1 MLTIAQAFD
10 SAVQHHRAG
19 QLPQAEQLYRQVLRV
34 DPQHVRALHLLGL
47 LTHQAGRSDL
57 AVEYISQ
64 ALRLK
69 PDFAEA
75 HCNLGMALAKQD
87 KLAEA
92 VVCYEQA
99 LRIKPDHAEAHN
111 NLGNA
116 LRKQGKLD
124 EAVNSYLQALRFK
137 PDTAETH
144 CNLGVALHLQ
154 GNPTAAVACFQQAL
168 RLKPNYA
175 EARHN
180 LGLAL
185 ARLVSL
191 TEAIDGHHQTLR
203 LEPDCAEA
211 YCSLGVA
218 LLQQGMQREAVA
230 YYEQALRL
238 KPNYAQ
244 AHSNLGVALAELGRL
259 KDAVACCQ
267 EALRHEPDYAE
278 AHVNVAYFSFL
289 QGNFTEGWPEHEWRW
304 KRRDISPPAF
314 EQPRWDGSSL
324 QGQTILLFAEQGLG
338 DTLQF
343 VRYAPIVK
351 QTGATVMVQCP
362 GPLLRLLATCA
373 GIDRL
378 VTEDGEPPS
387 FQVQSSLLSLPWV
400 FGTTLATIPANIPY
414 LSADPDLRTQWQQRL
429 GVIEGFKVGIA
440 WQGNQQHALDQRR
453 SVPLRTFAPLAGI
466 SGVRLV
472 SLQKGPG
479 REQLSE
485 LADRMEVLDLADELV
500 DFADTAAL
508 MSNLDLVITVDTA
521 VAHLAGAMGLP
532 VWVVLPLFPDWR
544 WLLDRDDSPWYPSMR
559 LFRQTAW
566 GEWEGVF
573 KRLTDALAKH
583 VQTAQGM

>member
-19 QLPQAEQLYRQVLRV
+19 QLPRAEQLYRQVLRV

-92 VVCYEQA
+92 VVCYEEA

-111 NLGNA
+111 NLANA

-124 EAVNSYLQALRFK
+124 EAVNSYLEALRFK

-144 CNLGVALHLQ
+144 CNLGAVLHLQ

-185 ARLVSL
+185 ATLVSL

-230 YYEQALRL
+230 YFEQALRL

-278 AHVNVAYFSFL
+278 AHVTVAYFSFL

-362 GPLLRLLATCA
+362 GPLLRLLATCT

-400 FGTTLATIPANIPY
+400 FSTTLATIPANIPY
-414 LSADPDLRTQWQQRL
+414 LSADPDFALNGSNDWELSRVSRWVLRGRETSNTHLTR
-429 GVIEGFKVGIA
+429 GVPCPCEPCAVGRYF
-440 WQGNQQHALDQRR
+440 RR
-453 SVPLRTFAPLAGI
+453 PACQSA
-466 SGVRLV
+466 
-472 SLQKGPG
+472 KGP
-479 REQLSE
+479 R
-485 LADRMEVLDLADELV
+485 
-500 DFADTAAL
+500 
-508 MSNLDLVITVDTA
+508 
-521 VAHLAGAMGLP
+521 P
-532 VWVVLPLFPDWR
+532 
-544 WLLDRDDSPWYPSMR
+544 
-559 LFRQTAW
+559 
-566 GEWEGVF
+566 
-573 KRLTDALAKH
+573 
-583 VQTAQGM
+583 